1 MSRNSRRTW
10 HCDILFSWQ
19 RAIPRSAQYGF
30 SLVEMAVVM
39 VILAMLLGGLLV
51 PLTAQI
57 DQRNMNETRKS
68 LSEIKEALVGF
79 SITSGRLPCPAIS
92 STNGDEKIT
101 CVVLAD
107 RHGYIPWAKL
117 GVSKLDAW
125 GHIFRYSVTPA
136 YAGPSGTLVLSPP
149 TIRDI
154 TIQTRDVAGTLV
166 NLSNPSNIPAVVLSH
181 GKNGYGATDDQG
193 GIAAVPGANVDES
206 TNTTNP
212 TTFVTQVPTVAGSPG
227 GEYDDIVTWIS
238 PNILFSRMVAAGR
251 LP

>member
-1 MSRNSRRTW
+1 MSRNSRHTW
-10 HCDILFSWQ
+10 HCDILAWQ
-19 RAIPRSAQYGF
+19 RAIPRPAQYGF

-39 VILAMLLGGLLV
+39 VILAMLIGGLVV

-57 DQRNMNETRKS
+57 DQRDMNETRKS
-68 LSEIKEALVGF
+68 LSEIKEALMGF
-79 SITSGRLPCPAIS
+79 AITSGRLPCPAIS
-92 STNGDEKIT
+92 STNGDEKLT

-125 GHIFRYSVTPA
+125 GNIFRYSVTSA
-136 YAGPSGTLVLSPP
+136 YAGLPGTLVLSPP
-149 TIRDI
+149 TVRDI
-154 TIQTRDVAGTLV
+154 TIQTRNVAGALV
-166 NLSNPSNIPAVVLSH
+166 NLSNPSDIPAVVLSH
-181 GKNGYGATDDQG
+181 GKNGYGSTNDQSVV
-193 GIAAVPGANVDES
+193 AAVPGANVDES

-212 TTFVTQVPTVAGSPG
+212 ITFVAQVPKVVGSPG

-238 PNILFSRMVAAGR
+238 PNILFSRMVAAGQ